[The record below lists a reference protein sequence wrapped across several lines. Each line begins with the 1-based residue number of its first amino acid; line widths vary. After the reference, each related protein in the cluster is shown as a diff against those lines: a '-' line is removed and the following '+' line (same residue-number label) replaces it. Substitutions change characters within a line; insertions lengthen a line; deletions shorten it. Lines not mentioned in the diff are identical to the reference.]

1 MHNFQACARRLPGFA
16 PCRFARERVLNA
28 KTAIEPRRP
37 RVAALL
43 SAVVLALLVAA
54 LNFALWREADHP
66 TRVTPWQGKIAGF
79 AYSPFQRFQSPLND
93 SFPDDK
99 QVDADLA
106 LMARHSDRVR
116 VYSVWQYPAIPRLAM
131 KYHLDV
137 MAGAWLDRRDGN
149 NERELDALIAQARRW
164 PDIKRV
170 IVGNEVLLR
179 HDMSPEKLMAYLDRA
194 RAAIRQPVSTAEP
207 WHIWEK
213 YPELAQHVDFIT
225 VHLLPY
231 WEGVPRKDAIGDVLM
246 RYQRLR
252 QLYPDKHIVIGEVGW
267 PSNGDRFEYA
277 KPSTANQAIF
287 LRDWFNVASEQ
298 HIDYYI
304 MEAIDQPWKEGLGEG
319 RTGAYWG
326 MFNADRQLKFPLTG
340 PVLEDPTWPWK
351 ALASGLLALIP
362 MVWFGWRFARFRL
375 VGRFVFMALIQLAA
389 ALIVWSVTVPFQ
401 FYLDVIDWAMLVILF
416 PAQLAILAILLINGF
431 EFVEV
436 LWRRQWLRHFGLLEP
451 DPPAHQ
457 PFVSI
462 HLACC
467 NEPPEMVIAT
477 LDSLAAL
484 DYQNYEVL
492 VIDNN
497 TKKAEVWKPVE
508 GRCAQLGE
516 RFRFFHLDPWPGFKA
531 GALNYGLKQTDPRA
545 DIIAVVDADYV
556 VRKDWLSSLAGY
568 FHDRNVAVVQ
578 CPQAHRDYVHNAF
591 RRMTNWEFDG
601 FFRIGMHHRNE
612 RNAIIQHGTMTMV
625 RRVAL
630 EGTGGWSEWTI
641 CEDAE
646 LGLRLMHAGYDTI
659 YVDELMGKGLTPA
672 DFRAYK
678 SQRYRWAF
686 GAMQILKGRWD
697 WLVRRGPLTSGQ
709 RFHFLTGWFSWFA
722 DALHMVFTLLALAW
736 TVGMLAAPSIFSL
749 PMQLFLIPVL
759 GFFVARALFGIV
771 LYRARVPCGWRD
783 TLMASIASMGL
794 SHAIARGVW
803 TGLIK
808 QKTAFVRTAKSRRL
822 SGSAASALG
831 PVREE
836 LLMSIALLLA
846 IFGMAIN
853 FGAHYVEGE
862 LWMVIL
868 AAQAIPYLSALTGAW
883 VAHRSRE
890 KPEAAILSQA
900 AENRTVRAA
909 IPETVEAM
917 SVTGS

>member
-1 MHNFQACARRLPGFA
+1 LSPSH
-16 PCRFARERVLNA
+16 
-28 KTAIEPRRP
+28 AIDTRP
-37 RVAALL
+37 RHAAAFVSALL
-43 SAVVLALLVAA
+43 LAVLVAG
-54 LNFALWREADHP
+54 LNFALWALANRP
-66 TRVTPWQGKIAGF
+66 INVVPWSGQAAGF
-79 AYSPFQRFQSPLND
+79 AYSPFQRYQGP
-93 SFPDDK
+93 PDNLPTDK
-99 QVDADLA
+99 EVGVDLA
-106 LMARHSDRVR
+106 LLAKHTHRIRI
-116 VYSVWQYPAIPRLAM
+116 YSVLQYPEIPRLAM
-131 KYHLDV
+131 QDHLDV

-149 NERELDALIAQARRW
+149 NEKEVDALIAQARRW

-170 IVGNEVLLR
+170 EVGNEVLLR
-179 HDMSPEKLMAYLDRA
+179 HDMPPERLMAYIDRV
-194 RAAIRQPVSTAEP
+194 RAAIHQPVSTAEP
-207 WHIWEK
+207 WDIWEK
-213 YPELAQHVDFIT
+213 YPELVRHVDFIT

-231 WEGVPRKDAIGDVLM
+231 WDGVARKDAIGEALLH
-246 RYQRLR
+246 YQNLQQR
-252 QLYPDKHIVIGEVGW
+252 YPDKHIVIGEVGW
-267 PSNGDRFEYA
+267 PSNGDHFEYA
-277 KPSTANQAIF
+277 RPSVENEAIF
-287 LRDWFNVASEQ
+287 LRNWFQVAQ
-298 HIDYYI
+298 GLNLDYYV
-304 MEAIDQPWKEGLGEG
+304 MEAIDQPWKQQISG
-319 RTGAYWG
+319 RVEAYWG
-326 MFNADRQLKFPLTG
+326 VFNADRKLKFPITG

-351 ALASGLLALIP
+351 ALASGLLALVP
-362 MVWFGWRFARFRL
+362 MVWFAWRFARFKL
-375 VGRFVFMALIQLAA
+375 TGRFVFLALIQLAA
-389 ALIVWSVTVPFQ
+389 GLVVWSVTVPFQ
-401 FYLDVIDWAMLVILF
+401 FYLDVFDWGMLIILF

-436 LWRRQWLRHFGLLEP
+436 LWRRKWIRHFGLLEP
-451 DPPAHQ
+451 DPRGGQ

-462 HLACC
+462 HLACY

-477 LDSLAAL
+477 LDSLAGL
-484 DYQNYEVL
+484 DYRNFEVL

-497 TKKAEVWKPVE
+497 TKREEVWKPVE
-508 GRCAQLGE
+508 QRCEELGE

-556 VRKDWLSSLAGY
+556 VRKDWLSALTGY

-578 CPQAHRDYVHNAF
+578 CPQAHRDYMGNVF

-646 LGLRLMHAGYDTI
+646 LGLRLMHAGYQTV

-697 WLVRRGPLTSGQ
+697 WMVKKGPLTAGQ

-722 DALHMVFTLLALAW
+722 DALHMVFTLMALGW
-736 TVGMLAAPSIFSL
+736 TAGMLLVPTVFSL
-749 PMQLFLIPVL
+749 PMRLFLIPVM
-759 GFFVARALFGIV
+759 GFFVAKAVFGIV

-783 TLMASIASMGL
+783 ALMASIASMGL
-794 SHAIARGVW
+794 SHAIARGIW
-803 TGLIK
+803 MGLIK
-808 QKTAFVRTAKSRRL
+808 KKTEFVRTAKSRRL
-822 SGSAASALG
+822 SGGAAGALG

-846 IFGMAIN
+846 IVGMAVD
-853 FGAHYVEGE
+853 FGAHYIEGE

-868 AAQAIPYLSALTGAW
+868 GAQAIPYLSSIVGAL
-883 VAHRSRE
+883 VAHYSEDRAVPAQQDLPAPSRASVPRE
-890 KPEAAILSQA
+890 PQA
-900 AENRTVRAA
+900 
-909 IPETVEAM
+909 VEAR
-917 SVTGS
+917 TAAT